1 MVEHRSPKPV
11 VGGSSPS
18 WPAILNMNQ
27 KVSFF
32 KRIKNFFKE
41 VKQEFIYRTTWP
53 SRELLI
59 SSFVTILI
67 FIAFWAVIIGVFD
80 YAFAW
85 LLQLITS
92 I

>member
-1 MVEHRSPKPV
+1 
-11 VGGSSPS
+11 
-18 WPAILNMNQ
+18 
-27 KVSFF
+27 
-32 KRIKNFFKE
+32 

-59 SSFVTILI
+59 NSFVTVLI

-80 YAFAW
+80 YVFAW

>member
-1 MVEHRSPKPV
+1 
-11 VGGSSPS
+11 
-18 WPAILNMNQ
+18 
-27 KVSFF
+27 
-32 KRIKNFFKE
+32 

-80 YAFAW
+80 YVFAW